1 MLDRY
6 GRGQGL
12 ALDLASGGGRH
23 SRLLASLGYEV
34 VAVDRNA
41 DLASLYDEMVVRFQA
56 LDLEQ
61 ATFPLADVQAEV
73 VVVSNYLY
81 RPHLQAVSRLVKPG
95 GIWVYE
101 TFGQGNERFG
111 KPSNPDFLMAPS
123 ELSDRFQ
130 SDFETLETFF
140 GEVSEPSPAIRA
152 RYCGRRRG

>member
-1 MLDRY
+1 MLNRY
-6 GRGQGL
+6 GPGHGL
-12 ALDLASGGGRH
+12 ALDLASGNGRH

-41 DLASLYDEMVVRFQA
+41 ELASVYDPMGLRFLA

-81 RPHLQAVSRLVKPG
+81 RPHLDAVSRLVKPG
-95 GIWVYE
+95 GIFVYE

-111 KPSNPDFLMAPS
+111 KPSNPDYLLAPE
-123 ELSDRFQ
+123 ELDRRF
-130 SDFETLETFF
+130 SNSFETLDSFF
-140 GEVSEPSPAIRA
+140 GEVDDPSPAIRA
-152 RYCGRRRG
+152 RYCGRRRV